1 MKTHNFYP
9 VLISASLLTSF
20 STGMLLSCGH
30 TGAKGRVYLVSGN
43 QMPSPSPGQAPPK
56 PKGIKTTLYIYN
68 LTNINDVSRQGNSA
82 FYSDISTQ
90 QVKEVETDENGFF
103 KVELKPG
110 WYSLFVK
117 KGVLFYSS
125 QFDEKNNIHPI
136 EVKRGKTTEVVF
148 KANYDAVY

>member
-30 TGAKGRVYLVSGN
+30 TGVRGYVYLVSGN
-43 QMPSPSPGQAPPK
+43 QMPSPSPDQALPK

-82 FYSDISTQ
+82 FYSFISTQ
-90 QVKEVETDENGFF
+90 QVKEIETDENGFF

-110 WYSLFVK
+110 WY
-117 KGVLFYSS
+117 
-125 QFDEKNNIHPI
+125 
-136 EVKRGKTTEVVF
+136 
-148 KANYDAVY
+148 